1 MFERTK
7 TRLVRALL
15 MSALNLPVLAVASG
29 GVAMGQDASA
39 PQTDPTVTGSV
50 RPADPI
56 RVVQPVGSAAFRKAL
71 AMLTGGDPLAAYQ
84 AAMSLADDV
93 ERRTVQWAAI
103 RFGGGQIPYANVE
116 RFANDAPEFDTDATY
131 RSRIEQSLLSQS
143 PSSSEIIANLGGQ
156 MPVTLQGQIALAQA
170 YLADGQRDRAAR
182 IARHIWVNNFLDRD
196 SETEV
201 LQSLGALLT
210 NQDYWDRA
218 VHLLMHDRASGTER
232 IMDKLTPAQQSLAR
246 ARIAVSRKSG
256 DAAALI
262 DRVDPAFRDTGL
274 FWFARA
280 QFARDNGDLKG
291 AVWALDQVKGT
302 PPDAAEFW
310 YERRL
315 IVRRALAAGDPQLAY
330 RAAAGYRQGPE
341 GRLVDANFHAG
352 WIALAMLKDPGAAE
366 PHFVRMAS
374 LSTLPESIAAANYWL
389 GRTLDALGR
398 ASEARANY
406 AKAGQFASIYYGQLA
421 REALGEAPVT
431 IRGLPQWRDAETEF
445 NNRQLVKAVR
455 LLAGNGQPSMA
466 EPLVSR
472 LAYRISDPGD
482 FVLAAR
488 LAQSIDAHHLAVLI
502 ADIADRK
509 GIPLDLFHFPKD
521 GIPPSARVAN
531 VDNAAIY
538 AIARQESRFDREAV
552 SRTGAR
558 GLMQLMPGTAKEV
571 ASKVGLA
578 YSASRLTADP
588 KYNVLLGSTYLETQL
603 KRYNGSL
610 VLAAAAY
617 NAGPGNVNKWL
628 DTFGDPRSTSIDPV
642 VWIEMIPFTET
653 RKYVQRVMGNYLVYR
668 ARLGDQSIRMSQAL
682 RTIPDQ

>member
-1 MFERTK
+1 MFACTK
-7 TRLVRALL
+7 TRLVRALFL
-15 MSALNLPVLAVASG
+15 SALGLPLLVSA
-29 GVAMGQDASA
+29 GVGEAFGQGNAAQS
-39 PQTDPTVTGSV
+39 TDPTVTGSV
-50 RPADPI
+50 QPAAPI
-56 RVVQPVGSAAFRKAL
+56 RVAKPIGSAAFQQAL
-71 AMLTGGDPLAAYQ
+71 SLLTGGDPLGAYQ
-84 AAMSLADDV
+84 AAMNLGDEV
-93 ERRTVQWAAI
+93 ERRTIQWAAI
-103 RFGGGQIPYANVE
+103 RFGGGKVPYPNVE
-116 RFANDAPEFDTDATY
+116 RFAKDAPEFDTDTLY
-131 RSRIEQSLLSQS
+131 RARIEQSLLSQS
-143 PSSSEIIANLGGQ
+143 PSPSEIISNLGGK
-156 MPVTLQGQIALAQA
+156 MPVSLDGQIALAQA
-170 YLADGQRDRAAR
+170 YLADGQKDRAAR
-182 IARHIWVNNFLDRD
+182 IARYVWVNNFLDRD
-196 SETEV
+196 SEAEV
-201 LQSLGALLT
+201 LKSLGALLD
-210 NQDYWDRA
+210 NKDYWDRA

-232 IMDKLTPAQQSLAR
+232 ILDRLTPAQQSLAK
-246 ARIAVSRKSG
+246 ARIAVSRKSAN
-256 DAAALI
+256 AAALI
-262 DRVDPAFRDTGL
+262 DQVDPTYRDTGL

-280 QFARDNGDLKG
+280 QYARDNGDLKG

-315 IVRRALAAGDPQLAY
+315 IARQALASGDAQLAY

-352 WIALAMLKDPGAAE
+352 WIALALLNDPAAAE

-398 ASEARANY
+398 KAEARSAY

-421 REALGEAPVT
+421 REALGEAPVA
-431 IRGLPQWRDAETEF
+431 IRSLPQWRNAEAEF
-445 NNRQLVKAVR
+445 DSRQLVKAVR
-455 LLAGNGQPSMA
+455 LLAGNGQPAMA

-472 LAYRISDPGD
+472 LAYRVTDPGE

-488 LAQSIDAHHLAVLI
+488 LAQSIDAHHLAILI

-521 GIPPSARVAN
+521 GIPPSARVAA

-571 ASKVGLA
+571 ANKVGLA
-578 YSASRLTADP
+578 YSATRLTSDP

-603 KRYNGSL
+603 KRYEGSL

-628 DTFGDPRSTSIDPV
+628 AAYGDPRSSKTDPV

-668 ARLGDQSIRMSQAL
+668 ARLGDQSMRMSQAL
-682 RTIPDQ
+682 RAIPQ